1 MSDRLTIAAAGA
13 LPLVFFGVLLAF
25 GGLQVLDGVLADS
38 DCYVRLMRITRLV
51 ETGQWYDGFEPLL
64 NAPDGLVMHWTR
76 PFDVL
81 MLAGTLPGML
91 VTDFQTSLFWWGV
104 VISPVF
110 AAVTL
115 MFLAWGGLTMLPR
128 WGVLLMAVLF
138 LAQPGL
144 YAVFQLGRPDHHSL
158 LAALAACVVALLLR
172 WNRAPARMTY
182 PVLAGLATAL
192 SLWVG
197 TETLLLLLV
206 AVTSFGVMWLF
217 GRADAATAMWRYT
230 VFFAVGLVVA
240 LMIERPPADWL
251 AVELDRLSLVYVVLA
266 VAMLAAAGLVFGVA
280 RFAPGSGLVVRLL
293 TGLVAALIPAFVMG
307 FSFPAFFEGPYG
319 QVVPEV
325 REVFLA
331 NVREAEPLLTANP
344 KTWAEAMFTL
354 GPVVFAL
361 PYVLYR
367 LCRGETTERGN
378 YVILGLALTFYI
390 LGALYQVRVLPYAQ
404 TILVLIWA
412 VVIVAFARFVGRLG
426 TPPGRVLIGGIGFV
440 ILLLG
445 HIVAASVMM
454 PADAEADADASVEAC
469 DWRAAGAFLRDADI
483 DGTVLTYIYP
493 GPEIAWRTGYGVVA
507 APYHRMEHGI
517 VDAHRAF
524 LAEPLLAKDM
534 LAARD
539 VGLVILCR
547 AQEGKGGHDW
557 YVREGGPQSLYGRLA
572 AGDPPSW
579 AARLGA
585 DDPRLDGFVVYG
597 VP

>member
-1 MSDRLTIAAAGA
+1 
-13 LPLVFFGVLLAF
+13 
-25 GGLQVLDGVLADS
+25 
-38 DCYVRLMRITRLV
+38 
-51 ETGQWYDGFEPLL
+51 

-115 MFLAWGGLTMLPR
+115 MFLAWGALTVLPR
-128 WGVLLMAVLF
+128 WGALLMAVLF

-158 LAALAACVVALLLR
+158 LAALAACVLALMLR
-172 WNRAPARMTY
+172 WNQTPERMIY
-182 PVLAGLATAL
+182 PILAGLATAL

-217 GRADAATAMWRYT
+217 GRADAATALWRFA
-230 VFFAVGLVVA
+230 VFFAAGLVVA
-240 LMIERPPADWL
+240 LMIERPPVDWF
-251 AVELDRLSLVYVVLA
+251 AVELDRLSLVYIVLA
-266 VAMLAAAGLVFGVA
+266 LAMLAAAGLVFGAA
-280 RFAPGSGLVVRLL
+280 RITPGSGLVVRFL
-293 TGLVAALIPAFVMG
+293 TGIVAALIPACVMG

-319 QVVPEV
+319 QVAPEV

-331 NVREAEPLLTANP
+331 NVREAEPLLTADP
-344 KTWAEAMFTL
+344 RTWADAMFTL
-354 GPVVFAL
+354 GPVIFVL
-361 PYVLYR
+361 PFVLYR
-367 LCRGETTERGN
+367 LCRGDTVERGT

-390 LGALYQVRVLPYAQ
+390 VGALYQVRVLPYAE
-404 TILVLIWA
+404 IVLVLIWT
-412 VVIVAFARFVGRLG
+412 VVLVAFARFVGRLA
-426 TPPGRVLIGGIGFV
+426 TLPGRVLIGAAGFV
-440 ILLLG
+440 ALLLS
-445 HIVAASVMM
+445 HIVAAIVMI
-454 PADAEADADASVEAC
+454 PADVKANADAGVEEC
-469 DWRAAGAFLRDADI
+469 DWRSAGRFLRDADI

-493 GPEIAWRTGYGVVA
+493 GPEIALRTGYGVVA

-524 LAEPLLAKDM
+524 LAEPLMAKDM

-539 VGLVILCR
+539 VGLVILCT

-557 YVREGGPQSLYGRLA
+557 YVREGGTESLYGRLA

-579 AARLGA
+579 AVRLGT
-585 DDPRLDGFVVYG
+585 DDSRLDGFLVYR